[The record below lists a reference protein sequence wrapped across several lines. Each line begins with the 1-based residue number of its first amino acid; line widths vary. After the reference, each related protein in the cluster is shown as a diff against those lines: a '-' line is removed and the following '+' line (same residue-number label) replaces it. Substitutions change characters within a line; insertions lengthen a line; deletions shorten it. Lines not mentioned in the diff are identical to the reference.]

1 MTATTTTLP
10 GLIPG
15 TWSLDP
21 NHSELGFTVRHM
33 MVSKIRGRFRAFGGT
48 AKITPELVGSTVD
61 VTIDATSY
69 ESGSEDRDEAVKG
82 AEYLDVKSFPE
93 YRFVSTGLRES
104 SDGYVMSGD
113 LTIRDVTRPVEL
125 RFEYNGGTK
134 DPFGSDR
141 IGFSAQ
147 TEINRKDFG
156 IVTELPMDGGGV
168 VVGEKIKVELD
179 VEFIRT
185 GD

>member
-1 MTATTTTLP
+1 MTVTTLP
-10 GLIPG
+10 GLLPG

-21 NHSELGFTVRHM
+21 AHSELGFTVRHM

-48 AKITPELVGSTVD
+48 AKITPDLAGSV
-61 VTIDATSY
+61 VEVAIDATSF
-69 ESGSEDRDEAVKG
+69 ESGSEDRDEAVRG
-82 AEYLDVKSFPE
+82 TEYLDVKTFPE
-93 YRFVSTGLRES
+93 YTFRSTGLRENG
-104 SDGYVMSGD
+104 DAYVMAGD

-134 DPFGSDR
+134 DPFGNDR

-147 TEINRKDFG
+147 GEINRKDFG
-156 IVTELPMDGGGV
+156 ITTELPMDGGGV
-168 VVGEKIKVELD
+168 VVGDKVKIELD
-179 VEFIRT
+179 VELVRT

>member
-1 MTATTTTLP
+1 MTVTTLP

-15 TWSLDP
+15 TWALDP

-48 AKITPELVGSTVD
+48 ATITPDLASSVVEVK
-61 VTIDATSY
+61 IDATSY
-69 ESGSEDRDEAVKG
+69 ESGSQDRDDAVKG
-82 AEYLDVKSFPE
+82 PEYLDVKAFPE
-93 YRFVSTGLRES
+93 YTFRSTELREQG
-104 SDGYVMSGD
+104 DGYVMTGD
-113 LTIRDVTRPVEL
+113 LTIRDVTRSVEL

-134 DPFGSDR
+134 DPFGNDR

-168 VVGEKIKVELD
+168 VVGEKVKIELD
-179 VEFIRT
+179 VELTRT

>member
-1 MTATTTTLP
+1 MTVTTLP

-15 TWSLDP
+15 TWTLDAD
-21 NHSELGFTVRHM
+21 HSELGFTVRHM

-48 AKITPELVGSTVD
+48 ARIAPNLADSTVE

-69 ESGSEDRDEAVKG
+69 ESGSVDRDEAVKSS
-82 AEYLDVKSFPE
+82 EYLDVKTYPE
-93 YRFVSTGLRES
+93 YTFRSTGLREEG
-104 SDGYVMSGD
+104 DRYVMAGE

-125 RFEYNGGTK
+125 RFEFNGGAK
-134 DPFGSDR
+134 DPFGNDR

-147 TEINRKDFG
+147 GEINRKDFG
-156 IVTELPMDGGGV
+156 IVTDLPMDGGGV
-168 VVGEKIKVELD
+168 VVGEKVKIELD
-179 VEFIRT
+179 VELIRT

>member
-1 MTATTTTLP
+1 MTVTAPT

-15 TWSLDP
+15 TWSLDA

-48 AKITPELVGSTVD
+48 ATITPDLVGSAVD
-61 VTIDATSY
+61 VTIDATTY
-69 ESGSEDRDEAVKG
+69 ESGNEDRDQAVRG
-82 AEYLDVKSFPE
+82 SEYLDVKTYPE
-93 YRFVSTGLRES
+93 YRFTSTDWRANGER
-104 SDGYVMSGD
+104 YVLTGD

-125 RFEYNGGTK
+125 QFEYSGGAK
-134 DPFGSDR
+134 DPFGNDR
-141 IGFSAQ
+141 IGFSAVG
-147 TEINRKDFG
+147 EINRKDFG

-168 VVGEKIKVELD
+168 VVGEKVKIELD
-179 VEFIRT
+179 VEFVRN